1 MSNQKIDG
9 WVAGLK
15 VLEDW
20 GVQNVFGIPAGSL
33 NSLMDAFEKEQKNI
47 DFIQVRHEETG
58 ALAASMYA
66 KFSGK
71 IGVCLGSAGPG
82 ATHLYNGLYDAK
94 FDHVPVLAILGQ
106 RTLAESN
113 LDAFQEMNQNPL
125 FADVA
130 VYNRRVAYAEQLPRL
145 IDEGIRTAIARKG
158 VAVIEVPVDFGWTE
172 LDVDSWYSS
181 AADYRDYPKMGLNE
195 KDIEAAVNILSE
207 AKRPIIYAGK
217 GTRGSSADVV
227 ALSKKIKAPVAITG
241 INFDDYNY
249 EFNALLGSAH
259 RVGWKPANE
268 AFEEADA
275 VLFAGSNFP
284 FAEVTGKFKH
294 VDKFIQID
302 IDQQKMGKRH
312 FADVAI
318 LGDAGE
324 AIRSINEKID
334 EKEDNGWYQANINN
348 IANWKSYLQKL
359 EQKTQGPLQLYQVYH
374 AINQVADE
382 DAIYSIDVGNTTQT
396 SIRHLH
402 MNPKNLWRT
411 SEVFATMG
419 DGLPGALAAKLAYPD
434 RQVWDLAGDGGF
446 AMSLQDIVTAV
457 RYNLASIHVV
467 FSNDR
472 FGFIRDEQEDTN
484 DNYYGV
490 DISDVDFAKIAEAQG
505 AVGYTVTEISQLE
518 DIFSKAREQEKAG
531 KVVVIDVKI
540 TTERPLPVEALK
552 VDPALYPKEEVE
564 AFKTRYEAEELEPFS
579 HYLKE
584 SGLIVKSHQR

>member
-1 MSNQKIDG
+1 MSNQKIDS

-20 GVQNVFGIPAGSL
+20 GVQNVFGIPAGSV

-241 INFDDYNY
+241 INFDDYDY

-268 AFEEADA
+268 AFEEAD
-275 VLFAGSNFP
+275 
-284 FAEVTGKFKH
+284 
-294 VDKFIQID
+294 
-302 IDQQKMGKRH
+302 
-312 FADVAI
+312 DV
-318 LGDAGE
+318 
-324 AIRSINEKID
+324 
-334 EKEDNGWYQANINN
+334 
-348 IANWKSYLQKL
+348 
-359 EQKTQGPLQLYQVYH
+359 
-374 AINQVADE
+374 
-382 DAIYSIDVGNTTQT
+382 
-396 SIRHLH
+396 
-402 MNPKNLWRT
+402 
-411 SEVFATMG
+411 
-419 DGLPGALAAKLAYPD
+419 
-434 RQVWDLAGDGGF
+434 
-446 AMSLQDIVTAV
+446 
-457 RYNLASIHVV
+457 
-467 FSNDR
+467 
-472 FGFIRDEQEDTN
+472 
-484 DNYYGV
+484 
-490 DISDVDFAKIAEAQG
+490 
-505 AVGYTVTEISQLE
+505 
-518 DIFSKAREQEKAG
+518 
-531 KVVVIDVKI
+531 
-540 TTERPLPVEALK
+540 
-552 VDPALYPKEEVE
+552 
-564 AFKTRYEAEELEPFS
+564 
-579 HYLKE
+579 
-584 SGLIVKSHQR
+584 

>member
-564 AFKTRYEAEELEPFS
+564 AFKTRYEAEELESFS

>member
-20 GVQNVFGIPAGSL
+20 GVQNIFGIPAGSL

-106 RTLAESN
+106 RNLAESN

-158 VAVIEVPVDFGWTE
+158 VAVIEAPVDFGWTE
-172 LDVDSWYSS
+172 LDCDSWYSS
-181 AADYRDYPKMGLNE
+181 AADYREYPKMGLNE
-195 KDIEAAVNILSE
+195 KDIEAAVKILSE

-241 INFDDYNY
+241 INFDDYDY
-249 EFNALLGSAH
+249 EFDALLGSAH

-268 AFEEADA
+268 AFEEADV

-294 VDKFIQID
+294 VEKFIQID

-348 IANWKSYLQKL
+348 IANWKTYMQKL
-359 EQKTQGPLQLYQVYH
+359 EQKTEGPLQLYQVYH
-374 AINQVADE
+374 AINQVADS

-457 RYNLASIHVV
+457 RYHLASIHVV

-505 AVGYTVTEISQLE
+505 AVGYTVTEISQLK
-518 DIFSKAREQEKAG
+518 DVFSKAKAQEKAG
-531 KVVVIDVKI
+531 EVVVIDVKI

-584 SGLIVKSHQR
+584 ANLTVKSHKR

>member
-106 RTLAESN
+106 RNLAESN

-181 AADYRDYPKMGLNE
+181 AADYRDFPKMGLNE

-268 AFEEADA
+268 AFEEADV

-402 MNPKNLWRT
+402 MNPKNLWRIT
-411 SEVFATMG
+411 KHQN
-419 DGLPGALAAKLAYPD
+419 D
-434 RQVWDLAGDGGF
+434 QGG
-446 AMSLQDIVTAV
+446 
-457 RYNLASIHVV
+457 
-467 FSNDR
+467 
-472 FGFIRDEQEDTN
+472 
-484 DNYYGV
+484 
-490 DISDVDFAKIAEAQG
+490 
-505 AVGYTVTEISQLE
+505 
-518 DIFSKAREQEKAG
+518 
-531 KVVVIDVKI
+531 
-540 TTERPLPVEALK
+540 
-552 VDPALYPKEEVE
+552 
-564 AFKTRYEAEELEPFS
+564 
-579 HYLKE
+579 
-584 SGLIVKSHQR
+584 